1 MTQLEK
7 GLIIL
12 FDMAKEESSEVMAS
26 TILRTCEEHQVSLEQ
41 YISDFAEITERGRDG
56 RN

>member
-26 TILRTCEEHQVSLEQ
+26 TILRTCEEHHVSLEQ
-41 YISDFAEITERGRDG
+41 YISDFAEITERDRDG